1 MKVNFGF
8 CAPRKVADKKK
19 GRHLMNRYETMPYVR
34 CGRSGLRLSRVAF
47 GLWHNFGTYDDAA
60 NTARLVTRAFDLG
73 ITHFDLANNY
83 GPEPGSAEENF
94 GHLLNSELKGHR
106 DELIVTTK
114 AGHPMWPG
122 PYGDWGSRK
131 SLIASLD
138 QSLKR
143 MKIDYV
149 DIFYSH
155 RPDPETPLEETM
167 GALSD
172 IVRAGKALYVGISK
186 YSAAQTRE
194 AAAILK
200 RNGTPLLIHQFRYN
214 MFTRDIESDGLLDA
228 LEEVGAGGI
237 CFSPLAQGLLSSRYL
252 DGIPA
257 DSRAAKNAFLKA
269 DTITSEKRAQLLR
282 LNAFSAARG
291 LTLSELALQW
301 VLRDRRV
308 TSVLMGASRISQ
320 LEENLGFLQKPDLS
334 SADIEEIEGLL

>member
-1 MKVNFGF
+1 M
-8 CAPRKVADKKK
+8 D
-19 GRHLMNRYETMPYVR
+19 RYETMPYVR

-47 GLWHNFGTYDDAA
+47 GLWHNFGTYDDRA
-60 NTARLVTRAFDLG
+60 NMARLVTRAFDLG

-94 GHLLNSELKGHR
+94 GRLLDSELKGHR

-114 AGHPMWPG
+114 AGHLMWPG

-131 SLIASLD
+131 SLVASLD
-138 QSLKR
+138 QSLRR
-143 MKIDYV
+143 MKLDYV

-172 IVRAGKALYVGISK
+172 IVRSGKALYVGISK

-214 MFTRDIESDGLLDA
+214 MFTRGIEKDGLLDA
-228 LEEVGAGGI
+228 LEETGAGGI

-252 DGIPA
+252 DGVPA
-257 DSRAAKNAFLKA
+257 DSRAAKNAFLKT
-269 DTITSEKRAQLLR
+269 DTITPEMRAKLAR
-282 LNAFSAARG
+282 LNDFAVSRG
-291 LTLSELALQW
+291 LTLAELALKW

-308 TSVLMGASRISQ
+308 TSVLMGASRVSQ
-320 LEENLGFLQKPDLS
+320 LEENLGFLKKPDLTS
-334 SADIEEIEGLL
+334 SDLEGLELLLAEAGEAV

>member
-1 MKVNFGF
+1 
-8 CAPRKVADKKK
+8 
-19 GRHLMNRYETMPYVR
+19 
-34 CGRSGLRLSRVAF
+34 
-47 GLWHNFGTYDDAA
+47 
-60 NTARLVTRAFDLG
+60 
-73 ITHFDLANNY
+73 
-83 GPEPGSAEENF
+83 
-94 GHLLNSELKGHR
+94 
-106 DELIVTTK
+106 
-114 AGHPMWPG
+114 
-122 PYGDWGSRK
+122 
-131 SLIASLD
+131 
-138 QSLKR
+138 
-143 MKIDYV
+143 
-149 DIFYSH
+149 
-155 RPDPETPLEETM
+155 M

-282 LNAFSAARG
+282 LNALSAARG

>member
-8 CAPRKVADKKK
+8 CAPRKVTDEKK
-19 GRHLMNRYETMPYVR
+19 GRHQMNRYETMPYVR

-60 NTARLVTRAFDLG
+60 NMARLVTRAFDLG

-94 GHLLNSELKGHR
+94 GRLLNSELKGHR

-172 IVRAGKALYVGISK
+172 IVRAGKALYIGISK
-186 YSAAQTRE
+186 YSAPRPRLSRPNIQDTTRSATAMRGVRIRSGSSGRASPAS
-194 AAAILK
+194 AAP
-200 RNGTPLLIHQFRYN
+200 RR
-214 MFTRDIESDGLLDA
+214 
-228 LEEVGAGGI
+228 
-237 CFSPLAQGLLSSRYL
+237 SSRRCAS
-252 DGIPA
+252 PRSQA
-257 DSRAAKNAFLKA
+257 DS
-269 DTITSEKRAQLLR
+269 
-282 LNAFSAARG
+282 
-291 LTLSELALQW
+291 
-301 VLRDRRV
+301 
-308 TSVLMGASRISQ
+308 SR
-320 LEENLGFLQKPDLS
+320 
-334 SADIEEIEGLL
+334 